1 MIRLAAAFALAAG
14 PALAQSGNA
23 DRLTAATCIGGF
35 EATAGAAA
43 QDDAANRA
51 ELARLAAAFD
61 ALQAQAPDQKGL
73 AAARAKGQRQVLAT
87 NADLTS
93 LAGQEA
99 RRALNLDCMNVL
111 KATGLL
117 PLIAPH

>member
-35 EATAGAAA
+35 EATAAGAA
-43 QDDAANRA
+43 QDEAEKRA
-51 ELARLAAAFD
+51 ELARFAAAFD
-61 ALQAQAPDQKGL
+61 ALQAQAPDQTGL
-73 AAARAKGQRQVLAT
+73 VAARVKGQRQVLAT
-87 NADLTS
+87 NAALTS

-99 RRALNLDCMNVL
+99 RRTWNLDCMKVL
-111 KATGLL
+111 KATALL